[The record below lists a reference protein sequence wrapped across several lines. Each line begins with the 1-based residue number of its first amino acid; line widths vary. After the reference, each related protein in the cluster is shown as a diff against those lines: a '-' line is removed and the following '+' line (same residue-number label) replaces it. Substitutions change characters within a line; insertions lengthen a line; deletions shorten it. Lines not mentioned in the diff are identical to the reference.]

1 VLVPTV
7 RVILGGCI
15 GMAITAVIGQIAHIS
30 GL

>member
-1 VLVPTV
+1 V

-30 GL
+30 GI